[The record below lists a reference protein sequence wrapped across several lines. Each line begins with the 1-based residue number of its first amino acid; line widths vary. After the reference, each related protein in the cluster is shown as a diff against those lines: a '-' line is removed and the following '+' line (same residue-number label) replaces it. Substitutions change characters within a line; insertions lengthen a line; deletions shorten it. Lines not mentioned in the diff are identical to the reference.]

1 MKLGAHESVAG
12 GVSLAFGRAAEH
24 GARSLQIFTR
34 SARGWSSPPLDPSE
48 RRAFRR
54 AARAA
59 RVPAIAH
66 GSYLVNL
73 ASEDPLIRE
82 RSLGA
87 VREELLRCEALGIG
101 SLVFHPGSHAST
113 RRGLRLVARGLDE
126 VLTDLPG
133 VRARICL
140 EVTAGQGNCLGHR
153 LEHLEEVL
161 LQSGQADRL
170 GVCLD
175 TCHLFSAGYDL
186 STELGAEAVMDE
198 AVRRFGRRR
207 IRCFHLNDSQR
218 PRGARVDRH
227 AEIGRGAMGLAAFR
241 FLVNDPRFRD
251 TPAVLETP
259 EPARYSRGLRLLHS
273 LVRK

>member
-1 MKLGAHESVAG
+1 VKLGAHESVAG

-34 SARGWSSPPLDPSE
+34 SGRAWSSPPLEADE

-59 RVPAIAH
+59 RVPTIAH

-73 ASEDPLIRE
+73 ASEDPVVRG
-82 RSLGA
+82 RSLEA
-87 VREELLRCEALGIG
+87 VREELLRCEALGIP
-101 SLVFHPGSHAST
+101 SLVFHPGSHPST
-113 RRGLRLVARGLDE
+113 RRGLRLVARALDE
-126 VLTDLPG
+126 VHRDLPD
-133 VRARICL
+133 VSVRICL
-140 EVTAGQGNCLGHR
+140 EVTAGQGSCLGHR
-153 LEHLEEVL
+153 LEHLEDIV
-161 LQSGQADRL
+161 SRVDAPGRV

-186 STELGAEAVMDE
+186 SSEAGTEAVMDE
-198 AVRRFGRRR
+198 AVRRLGQRR
-207 IRCFHLNDSQR
+207 IRCFHLNDSLR

-227 AEIGRGAMGLAAFR
+227 ANIGRGTIGLPAFR
-241 FLVNDPRFRD
+241 YLVNDARFLH

-259 EPARYSRGLRLLHS
+259 DPGRYTSGLRLLHS
-273 LVRK
+273 LIRK

>member
-12 GVSLAFGRAAEH
+12 GVSLAFGRAAAH
-24 GARSLQIFTR
+24 GARSVQIFTR
-34 SARGWSSPPLDPSE
+34 SGRAWSSPPLEAEE

-59 RVPAIAH
+59 GVPAIAH

-73 ASEDPLIRE
+73 ASEDPVVRG
-82 RSLGA
+82 RSLEA
-87 VREELLRCEALGIG
+87 MREELLRCEALGIP
-101 SLVFHPGSHAST
+101 SLVFHPGSHPST
-113 RRGLRLVARGLDE
+113 LRGLRLVARALDE
-126 VLTDLPG
+126 VHRDLPD
-133 VRARICL
+133 VSVRICL
-140 EVTAGQGNCLGHR
+140 EVTAGQGSCLGHR
-153 LEHLEEVL
+153 LEHLEDILSRVDAP
-161 LQSGQADRL
+161 GRV

-186 STELGAEAVMDE
+186 SSEAGTEAVMDE

-207 IRCFHLNDSQR
+207 IRCFHLNDSLR

-227 AEIGRGAMGLAAFR
+227 ANIGRGTIGLPAFR
-241 FLVNDPRFRD
+241 YLVNDARFLQ

-259 EPARYSRGLRLLHS
+259 DPGRYARGLRLLHS
-273 LVRK
+273 LIRK